1 MSVTVP
7 PTPAA
12 LPTPPSTSDPVNFDT
27 RADAFNAAMPAFQ
40 SGVQSLADNAY
51 ANAVDAAAST
61 DAAAASASN
70 ASASAIAAA
79 ASAGAAIW
87 VSGTTYAI
95 GDVRYSPANGA
106 VYRRLTSGAGTTDPR
121 ADTTN
126 WGPAIPASPASAIF
140 LATNFGAL

>member
-51 ANAVDAAAST
+51 ANAVDAASNADSAL
-61 DAAAASASN
+61 AAAVQADASAL
-70 ASASAIAAA
+70 AAA

-95 GDVRYSPANGA
+95 GDARYSPANGA
-106 VYRRLTSGAGTTDPR
+106 VYRRKTNGAGTTDPSL
-121 ADTTN
+121 DTTN
-126 WGPAIPASPASAIF
+126 WMPVISVSPASALY